1 MDRYIMVRF
10 QEYKKQEYITSLL
23 LRHHN
28 YVIGSL

>member
-10 QEYKKQEYITSLL
+10 QEYKIQEYITSSL